1 LRPGDLKDR
10 RQTDEPLLVPAS
22 QREEEPLLMMTQ
34 PSQHPVS
41 APSQVLVVEDDPLV
55 RRAYERVLGSS
66 YRVTAVESGQEALA
80 HVASG
85 AFSAIVSDIDIP
97 GLTGIEL
104 LKAVRKTDLDIP
116 VVLVTGYPSM
126 ESAQDAVNFGAFSY
140 LTKPVE
146 PAALRDVVSRASGLR
161 SLLALQRAADD
172 ALGRTSEFGDRAGQ
186 EARFENALRTLWMA
200 FQPIVSVKDR
210 RVVGYEA
217 LLRTDEPT
225 LKSPPALLGVA
236 ERLHRLSEV
245 GRTTR
250 IRVAEAIPDAPKDAK
265 IFVNLHAHDLHDE
278 LLYSARS
285 PLAPYAGRIVLEITE
300 RASLE
305 DVEDLGERIER
316 LRGLGYSLAID
327 DLGAGYAGLTSL
339 TKLEPEVVK
348 LDMSLVR
355 GVDASHKKQH
365 LVSSM
370 VRVCVDLGMMVVT
383 EGVETA
389 AERDMLVT
397 LGCDVLQGYLFGR
410 PQRGFAP
417 VVF

>member
-1 LRPGDLKDR
+1 
-10 RQTDEPLLVPAS
+10 
-22 QREEEPLLMMTQ
+22 
-34 PSQHPVS
+34 
-41 APSQVLVVEDDPLV
+41 
-55 RRAYERVLGSS
+55 
-66 YRVTAVESGQEALA
+66 
-80 HVASG
+80 
-85 AFSAIVSDIDIP
+85 
-97 GLTGIEL
+97 
-104 LKAVRKTDLDIP
+104 
-116 VVLVTGYPSM
+116 M

-186 EARFENALRTLWMA
+186 EARFENGLRTLWMA
-200 FQPIVSVKDR
+200 FQPIVSVKER

-278 LLYSARS
+278 LLYSTRS
-285 PLAPYAGRIVLEITE
+285 PLAPYASRIVLEITE

-305 DVEDLGERIER
+305 DVEDLSERIER

-355 GVDASHKKQH
+355 GVDVSHKKQH

-370 VRVCVDLGMMVVT
+370 VRVCVDLGMIVVT
-383 EGVETA
+383 EGVETVP
-389 AERDMLVT
+389 ERDTLVS
-397 LGCDVLQGYLFGR
+397 LGCDVLQGYLYGR

>member
-1 LRPGDLKDR
+1 ML
-10 RQTDEPLLVPAS
+10 TTTEPS
-22 QREEEPLLMMTQ
+22 QSPVQTQ
-34 PSQHPVS
+34 PNQI
-41 APSQVLVVEDDPLV
+41 LVVEDDPLV
-55 RRAYERVLGSS
+55 RRAYERVLGSA

-85 AFSAIVSDIDIP
+85 VFSAIVSDIDIP

-172 ALGRTSEFGDRAGQ
+172 TLGRTSEFGDRAGQ

-200 FQPIVSVKDR
+200 FQPIVSVQQKK
-210 RVVGYEA
+210 VIGYEA
-217 LLRTDEPT
+217 LLRTDETT

-236 ERLHRLSEV
+236 ERLRRLGEV

-250 IRVAEAIPDAPKDAK
+250 MRVAEAIPEAPPDAK
-265 IFVNLHAHDLHDE
+265 IFVNLHAHDLEDE
-278 LLYSARS
+278 LLYSESS
-285 PLAPYAGRIVLEITE
+285 PLAPFASRIVLEITE

-305 DVEDLGERIER
+305 DVQDLGERIER
-316 LRGLGYSLAID
+316 LRRLGYSLAID

-355 GVDASHKKQH
+355 GIDASHKKQH

-370 VRVCVDLGMMVVT
+370 VRVCVDLGMTVVT
-383 EGVETA
+383 EGVETTE
-389 AERDMLVT
+389 ERETLIS
-397 LGCDVLQGYLFGR
+397 LGCDVLQGYFFGR
-410 PQRGFAP
+410 PQRGFVP
-417 VVF
+417 VAF

>member
-1 LRPGDLKDR
+1 MTAHHSSP
-10 RQTDEPLLVPAS
+10 PCPA
-22 QREEEPLLMMTQ
+22 PT
-34 PSQHPVS
+34 V

-55 RRAYERVLGSS
+55 RRAYERVLSPQ

-85 AFSAIVSDIDIP
+85 AFSAIVSDIDVP
-97 GLTGIEL
+97 GLSGIEL

-161 SLLALQRAADD
+161 SLLALQRAADGV
-172 ALGRTSEFGDRAGQ
+172 LGRSGADFGDRAGQ

-200 FQPIVSVKDR
+200 FQPIVSVSER
-210 RVVGYEA
+210 RVIGYEA
-217 LLRTDEPT
+217 LLRNDEPT
-225 LKSPPALLGVA
+225 LRNPTVLIGVA
-236 ERLHRLSEV
+236 ERLHRLTEL
-245 GRTTR
+245 GRTAR
-250 IRVAEAIPDAPKDAK
+250 MRVAEAIPSAPSDVK
-265 IFVNLHAHDLHDE
+265 IFVNLHAHDLSDE
-278 LLYSARS
+278 MLYAERA
-285 PLAPYAGRIVLEITE
+285 PLASFASRIVLEITE

-305 DVEDLGERIER
+305 DVEDLADRIGR
-316 LRGLGYSLAID
+316 LRELGYSLAID

-355 GVDASHKKQH
+355 GVDQSHKKQH
-365 LVSSM
+365 LVQSM
-370 VRVCVDLGMMVVT
+370 VRVCLDLGMTVVT
-383 EGVETA
+383 EGVETP
-389 AERDMLVT
+389 AERDALVAV
-397 LGCDVLQGYLFGR
+397 GCDVLQGYLYGR
-410 PQRGFAP
+410 PTRGFAT
-417 VVF
+417 VTF